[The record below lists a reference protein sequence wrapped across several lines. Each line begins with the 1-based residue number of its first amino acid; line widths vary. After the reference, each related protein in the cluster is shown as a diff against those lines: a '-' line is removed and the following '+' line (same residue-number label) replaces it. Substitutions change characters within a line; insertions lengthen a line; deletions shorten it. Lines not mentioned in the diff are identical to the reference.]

1 MKEFFSVNEFFSG
14 NSVEIV
20 KSIITLVV
28 LILFQM
34 LSSKAIRKVGKIG
47 DFNEVRTRLIIKYV
61 NISIFF
67 IAIGAGSFIWSVN
80 FKDLGLLLSSVFAV
94 LGVALFAQ
102 WSILSNV
109 TSGIILFFSF
119 PFKIGDRIRIQD
131 KDFPLESQIVD
142 IKAFYVFLRTDEG
155 ELMTYPNN
163 LLLQKGVVIIDKQ
176 PSEDDSYTP
185 DDFTD

>member
-1 MKEFFSVNEFFSG
+1 MKEFFSVHYVAIIQ
-14 NSVEIV
+14 SV
-20 KSIITLVV
+20 ITLVV
-28 LILFQM
+28 LFLFQM
-34 LSSKAIRKVGKIG
+34 LSSKAIRKVGKMG
-47 DFNEVRTRLIIKYV
+47 DFNQVRTRLIIKYV
-61 NISIFF
+61 NITIFLV
-67 IAIGAGSFIWSVN
+67 ALGAGSIIWSVN
-80 FKDLGLLLSSVFAV
+80 FKELGLLLSSVFAV

-131 KDFPLESQIVD
+131 KDFPAEAQIED
-142 IKAFYVFLRTDEG
+142 IRAFYVYLRTDEG

-163 LLLQKGVVIIDKQ
+163 LLLQKGVVIINKEL
-176 PSEDDSYTP
+176 PEDNIYTP